1 MKIYSLFIKK
11 FTAKCPITLGLK
23 FRRKFFE
30 EAKKRGSLVSGFRA
44 QSPPPSGIHDD
55 FTRSARVASPRS
67 RRGEREKRRREKV
80 SRPRSRRGSSM
91 KRSLTVRVRYTMIKR
106 EFYETRN
113 RETGP
118 RPCRGCASRH
128 PRNVDPGQGHF
139 YLSFEQGTSLE
150 NQAIPYVLF
159 DPTLNS
165 NSFHTR
171 SCVFFFPFI
180 FIFFFL
186 FVAMTVPPFLLL
198 IYSIIERCFFSNF
211 L

>member
-1 MKIYSLFIKK
+1 MSNNFGIKISKK
-11 FTAKCPITLGLK
+11 I
-23 FRRKFFE
+23 FRRSKE
-30 EAKKRGSLVSGFRA
+30 TRQPRFRLQGA
-44 QSPPPSGIHDD
+44 VPPPSGIHDD